1 MPRTSK
7 DLIKFKQHSTGGV
20 RQTDLWSAIPPRD
33 LPSST
38 RHRWTIDTNAAGSL
52 CMEYL
57 TQGPASCAQPAAT
70 ATTMSEYVA
79 VDGREREVEQLE
91 HYKER
96 WN

>member
-1 MPRTSK
+1 
-7 DLIKFKQHSTGGV
+7 
-20 RQTDLWSAIPPRD
+20 
-33 LPSST
+33 
-38 RHRWTIDTNAAGSL
+38 
-52 CMEYL
+52 MEYL